1 VIRSYRQIWDLLT
14 QRERLRFVILILM
27 TMLMSVFELVGV
39 AGILPFLTVLSRPDL
54 IDTHWALQGFAR
66 VLGLS
71 DHKSVQIALGLAIF
85 AVMALGMV
93 VRAAVT
99 YAQIRF
105 ALARS
110 HSLAVRLLRGYL
122 AHDYVWYLS
131 RNTASLSQSLLSE
144 VDQVVKESILP
155 AVLLISNATILVLIG
170 GFLFLV
176 KPMVALGATGLLV
189 GVYLLA
195 YLLLRRRLAHV
206 GRQRVAN
213 NKQRFRVVQEVSGGL
228 KEIKMMGLE
237 QTSLNRF
244 RAPAEAMAR
253 YQTAG
258 LVIARLPRFALEAV
272 VYGGFIAMVLGIIVI
287 RGEDIADL
295 LPLLGLL
302 GMSATKMFPAL
313 QQLYQEISA
322 MRFSAAGLARLHA
335 DMREAA
341 TDLPPSGATTA
352 PLHLTRALE
361 FRDVRF
367 AYPAAEQPTLA
378 GLDLAIAARSTVG
391 IVGGTGAGKTTV
403 IDMILGLLAPEAG
416 EILVDGTPVTRE
428 NRRAWQQSLGY
439 VPQAIFL
446 TDDTVAANIA
456 FGLPPGEIDRTRVE
470 AAARIANLHE
480 FVTTE
485 LPQGYDTLVGER
497 GIRLSGGQR
506 QRIGIARALYRDPD
520 VLVLDEATSA
530 LDNLTERAV
539 MEAVHNLG
547 GRKTVILVAHRLTTV
562 KDCDKIIVLERGRV
576 VGEGSYAEL
585 VAGNDA
591 FRRMAGE

>member
-66 VLGLS
+66 GLGLS

-131 RNTASLSQSLLSE
+131 RNTAALSQSLLSE

-206 GRQRVAN
+206 GRQRVLN

-341 TDLPPSGATTA
+341 TELPPSAATA

-456 FGLPPGEIDRTRVE
+456 FGLPPEEIDRARVE

-480 FVTTE
+480 FVTAE
-485 LPQGYDTLVGER
+485 LPQGYETVVGER

-547 GRKTVILVAHRLTTV
+547 GRKTVILVAHRLSTV

>member
-66 VLGLS
+66 GLGLS

-85 AVMALGMV
+85 AVMALGMM

-131 RNTASLSQSLLSE
+131 RNTAALSQSLLSE

-176 KPMVALGATGLLV
+176 QPMVALGATGLLV

-341 TDLPPSGATTA
+341 TELPPSAATA

-456 FGLPPGEIDRTRVE
+456 FGLPPGEIDRARVE
-470 AAARIANLHE
+470 AAARIANLHD
-480 FVTTE
+480 FVTAE
-485 LPQGYDTLVGER
+485 LPQGYDTVVGER

-547 GRKTVILVAHRLTTV
+547 GRKTVILVAHRLSTV

>member
-27 TMLMSVFELVGV
+27 TMLMSAFELVGV

-66 VLGLS
+66 GLGLS

-85 AVMALGMV
+85 AVMALGMM

-131 RNTASLSQSLLSE
+131 RNTAALSQSLLSE

-341 TDLPPSGATTA
+341 TELPPSAATA

-378 GLDLAIAARSTVG
+378 GLDLSIAARSTVG

-456 FGLPPGEIDRTRVE
+456 FGLPPGEIDRARVE
-470 AAARIANLHE
+470 AAARIANLHD
-480 FVTTE
+480 FVTAE
-485 LPQGYDTLVGER
+485 LPQGYDTVVGER

-547 GRKTVILVAHRLTTV
+547 GRKTVILVAHRLSTV

>member
-14 QRERLRFVILILM
+14 RRERLRFVALILM
-27 TMLMSVFELVGV
+27 TMLMSVFELIGV

-54 IDTHWALQGFAR
+54 IDSHWALQDFAR
-66 VLGLS
+66 LLGLS
-71 DHKSVQIALGLAIF
+71 DHKSVQIALGLAVF
-85 AVMALGMV
+85 GVMAVGMV

-110 HSLAVRLLRGYL
+110 HTLSVRLLRGYL

-131 RNTASLSQSLLSE
+131 RNSAALSQSLLSE

-176 KPMVALGATGLLV
+176 QPMVALGATGLLV

-195 YLLLRRRLAHV
+195 YLLLRHRLAHV

-213 NKQRFRVVQEVSGGL
+213 NKLRFRVVQEVVGGL
-228 KEIKMMGLE
+228 KDIKMMGLE
-237 QTSLNRF
+237 QTSLQRF
-244 RAPAEAMAR
+244 RGPAEAMAR
-253 YQTAG
+253 YQAAG

-272 VYGGFIAMVLGIIVI
+272 VYGGFIAMVLVIIVI
-287 RGEDIADL
+287 RGENIADL
-295 LPLLGLL
+295 LPILGLL

-313 QQLYQEISA
+313 QQFYQEISA

-335 DMREAA
+335 DMRGAA
-341 TDLPPSGATTA
+341 PGLPPAVPAGAA
-352 PLHLTRALE
+352 LHLTRQLE

-367 AYPAAEQPTLA
+367 SYPATDQPTLD
-378 GLDLAIAARSTVG
+378 GLDLTIPARSTVG

-416 EILVDGTPVTRE
+416 EILVDGTPVTPA
-428 NRRAWQQSLGY
+428 NRRNWQQSLGY

-446 TDDTVAANIA
+446 TDDTIAANIA
-456 FGLPPGEIDRTRVE
+456 FGLPPEEIDMGRVE
-470 AAARIANLHE
+470 SAARIANLHD
-480 FVTTE
+480 FVTAD
-485 LPQGYDTLVGER
+485 LPKAYETVVGER
-497 GIRLSGGQR
+497 GVRLSGGQR

-547 GRKTVILVAHRLTTV
+547 GRKTVIMVAHRLSTV
-562 KDCDKIIVLERGRV
+562 KDCDKIIVLERGRMT
-576 VGEGSYAEL
+576 GEGSYDEL

>member
-1 VIRSYRQIWDLLT
+1 MIRSYRQIWDLLT

-66 VLGLS
+66 GLGLS

-85 AVMALGMV
+85 AVMALGMM

-131 RNTASLSQSLLSE
+131 RNTAALSQSLLSE

-341 TDLPPSGATTA
+341 TELPPSAATA

-456 FGLPPGEIDRTRVE
+456 FGLPPGEIDRARVE
-470 AAARIANLHE
+470 AAARIANLHD
-480 FVTTE
+480 FVTAE
-485 LPQGYDTLVGER
+485 LPQGYDTVVGER

-547 GRKTVILVAHRLTTV
+547 GRKTVILVAHRLSTV